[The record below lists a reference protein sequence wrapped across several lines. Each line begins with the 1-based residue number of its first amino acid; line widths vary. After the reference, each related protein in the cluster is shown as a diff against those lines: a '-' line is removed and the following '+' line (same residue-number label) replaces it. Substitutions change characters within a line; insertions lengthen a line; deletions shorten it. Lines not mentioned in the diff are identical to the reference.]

1 MNLDM
6 HYLMTS
12 WWTTLA
18 WEKQA
23 FWSLAIVSSILLGIL
38 FLSSL
43 LDEEAEEQPA
53 PTKSRLS
60 NWLDS
65 RFILV
70 FFTAVGWI
78 GLILFHNTNS
88 LGTSLFWASVSG
100 LFIALLV
107 RLLDISGRRLRSE
120 KTPQIGEILSTG
132 EVLQPIP
139 PHRNG
144 FGKVQINDRRAHY
157 TVDAITAGREIP
169 RGTPVRVID
178 VIDDQVILVES
189 LDHQYPGQRR

>member
-1 MNLDM
+1 
-6 HYLMTS
+6 MTN
-12 WWTTLA
+12 WWITLP

-43 LDEEAEEQPA
+43 LEEEEDK
-53 PTKSRLS
+53 TLENKTGFL

-70 FFTAVGWI
+70 FFTGMGWA
-78 GLILFHNTNS
+78 GLILFHN
-88 LGTSLFWASVSG
+88 GFSLFFSIIWSAIFGLSG
-100 LFIALLV
+100 ALLI
-107 RLLDISGRRLRSE
+107 RWLDISGRRFR
-120 KTPQIGEILSTG
+120 KGKMPQVGAIFSTG
-132 EVLQPIP
+132 EALQSIP

-144 FGKVQINDRRAHY
+144 FGKVQISDRQTHY

-169 RGTPVRVID
+169 RGAPVRVVDI
-178 VIDDQVILVES
+178 IDDRVILVEPIKP
-189 LDHQYPGQRR
+189 QYPGQRA